1 MASINVTLSDHIEN
15 CFYDA
20 EAEGNSSAK
29 VQEFLDKW
37 GEEVPFFSF
46 SKHGEF
52 GWSEE
57 LVSLDLDDYEY
68 DNFLL
73 SFMGSDVKDALPFS
87 FGEGEYE
94 DEFYSDL
101 FNLVGDKLSLGMRI
115 EESNTRGYWSGG
127 FFLTKDGLEWEL
139 DFYEDNEDE
148 DW

>member
-1 MASINVTLSDHIEN
+1 MASINVTLSDHIDN

-87 FGEGEYE
+87 FFSPAKGICGQ
-94 DEFYSDL
+94 
-101 FNLVGDKLSLGMRI
+101 
-115 EESNTRGYWSGG
+115 
-127 FFLTKDGLEWEL
+127 
-139 DFYEDNEDE
+139 
-148 DW
+148 